1 MAKSGSADR
10 STRNLRARGVD
21 VSKAV
26 TNDRGARYGKRPPER
41 QRSAPNPSAPPTSAD
56 GLLARDVAVSA
67 LFSVLVEKRP
77 FDDVFAKAA
86 AARNLAPRDRAF
98 ARLIATTVLR
108 NRGSLQAVLRT
119 YLEKPLP
126 EHLGRLEQI
135 LLAAAAQ
142 LLLIKT
148 PPHAAIS
155 LAVDQCRADRIGKR
169 FGNLANAVLRRLSE
183 SGSGRLASLDN
194 VMLTFP
200 DWLIDR
206 WSRTYGVA
214 EARQIARAS
223 LSEPPLDIT
232 VKSDADA
239 WASRLNGVALPTGSI
254 RCSHVG
260 RIEELD
266 GYNDGAWW
274 VQDAAAALPV
284 KLLGD
289 VSGLSV
295 LDLCAAPGGKTAQL
309 AAGGA
314 RVVAVDKSAGRLAR
328 LQENLQRLGLSAE
341 ISVADAQSFS
351 SETAFDVVLL
361 DAPCTATGTIRRHPD
376 ILYLKRP
383 EDVAALA
390 ALQAKLLRQAASL
403 VKSGGTLL
411 YCTCSLEPE
420 EGEEQIA
427 AFLSEHREFR
437 RRPIALDETIIPL
450 LWRTA
455 EGDLRTLPSYFSE
468 LPEGFRG
475 LDGFYAAMLVM
486 ADC

>member
-1 MAKSGSADR
+1 MATRDRPRVKSS
-10 STRNLRARGVD
+10 
-21 VSKAV
+21 VSG
-26 TNDRGARYGKRPPER
+26 TGG
-41 QRSAPNPSAPPTSAD
+41 D
-56 GLLARDVAVSA
+56 GLPARDVAVSA
-67 LFSVLVEKRP
+67 LFTVLVEKRP
-77 FDDVFAKAA
+77 FDDAFAKAA
-86 AARNLAPRDRAF
+86 ATRNLAPRDRAF

-108 NRGSLQAVLRT
+108 NRGSLQAVLKT

-142 LLLIKT
+142 LLLLQT

-155 LAVDQCRADRIGKR
+155 LAVDQCRGDRNGRR
-169 FGNLANAVLRRLSE
+169 FANLVNAVLRRVSE

-200 DWLIDR
+200 EWLVER
-206 WSRTYGVA
+206 WSRAYGVA

-232 VKSDADA
+232 VKSEPNE
-239 WASRLNGVALPTGSI
+239 WAQRLNAIVLPTGSL

-266 GYNDGAWW
+266 GYADGTWW

-289 VSGLSV
+289 VAGLSA

-314 RVVAVDKSAGRLAR
+314 RVVAVDKSGGRLAR

-341 ISVADAQSFS
+341 VVTADAQSFS
-351 SETAFDVVLL
+351 SETLFDVVLL
-361 DAPCTATGTIRRHPD
+361 DAPCTSTGTIRRHPD

-390 ALQAKLLRQAASL
+390 GLQAKLLRQAAGF
-403 VKSGGTLL
+403 VKPGGRLL

-427 AFLSEHREFR
+427 AFLKEHPAFR
-437 RRPIALDETIIPL
+437 RRPVELDETVIPM

-455 EGDLRTLPSYFSE
+455 DGDLRTLPSYLSE

-475 LDGFYAAMLVM
+475 LDGFYAAILVKS
-486 ADC
+486 DC